1 MMQQRKINKKT
12 KMKWKRKILKILK
25 AKNYNIAEQKKKKK
39 DLI

>member
-25 AKNYNIAEQKKKKK
+25 AKNYNIVEQQKKREK
-39 DLI
+39 I